1 MDRFNR
7 ERFGVLNKETYW
19 ALKNMAEL
27 RQKHPDEKVIGKN
40 DFVES
45 MHDLFKDQ
53 WENRFNEKIY
63 LFTKS
68 TVKKLEGMDV
78 RPLIGEI
85 EKIEPI
91 LKDEDRGYIVIPKE
105 RYNFLDDV
113 SAYYVVKDGKFLMH
127 ICCGEHKIGYVVA
140 DRDYSPYVEVLPWS
154 LITMLYKKKF
164 CHHSEM
170 VPMEGMFEGLLADFP
185 SLRDGDVEP
194 IFKIL
199 NGNKKKINAFV
210 EKHPKSKPAISMH
223 GFAFARVIF
232 AFTAF
237 IFLKTSEIYTKTYI
251 PDNTPTALRKKNFR
265 PLNYIQV
272 DATWD
277 MNIDVNTPF
286 LVRGHFVNQPCKKD
300 GEWTRKLI
308 FVEQYMKKG
317 YHRRAKKIIKQEKQN

>member
-7 ERFGVLNKETYW
+7 ERFGVLNKDTYS

-40 DFVES
+40 DFVEP

-53 WENRFNEKIY
+53 WENRFNEKVY

-68 TVKKLEGMDV
+68 TVKKLERMDV
-78 RPLIGEI
+78 RSLIGEI
-85 EKIEPI
+85 ERIESI

-105 RYNFLDDV
+105 RYNLIDDI
-113 SAYYVVKDGKFLMH
+113 SAYYIIKDNKLLMH
-127 ICCGEHKIGYVVA
+127 ICCGEHKVGYVVV
-140 DRDYSPYVEVLPWS
+140 DKSYSPYVEILPWS
-154 LITMLYKKKF
+154 LITMLWKKKF
-164 CHHSEM
+164 CHRREM
-170 VPMEGMFEGLLADFP
+170 APMQEMFEGLISDFP
-185 SLRDGDVEP
+185 SLYDGDVEP
-194 IFKIL
+194 IFKL
-199 NGNKKKINAFV
+199 LSGNTKRMNAFV

-223 GFAFARVIF
+223 GFAWARVMV
-232 AFTAF
+232 AFTALV
-237 IFLKTSEIYTKTYI
+237 FLKTSEVYTKTFV
-251 PDNTPTALRKKNFR
+251 PDNTPTALRKKNFK

-286 LVRGHFVNQPCKKD
+286 PVRGHFVNQPYKKD
-300 GEWTRKLI
+300 GKWARKLI

-317 YHRRAKKIIKQEKQN
+317 YHRRAKKTIEQEKQN